1 MPGRLFVCPLE
12 LLSACHHSQTLFV
25 ILILMTT
32 DSHLSFMQEAYK
44 QAILAKRDGELP
56 FGAVVVQNGVVIAR
70 GRCRE
75 AKRHTV
81 LAHAEAEVVDKA
93 CRKLGTTKLTDCTI
107 YCTNEPCPM
116 CAAAIFQAKIPF
128 VVIGASRGDLS
139 FLRPRTIDI
148 QVLADD
154 SGYDIT
160 IIRDIMKQSVIE
172 LFTKRN

>member
-1 MPGRLFVCPLE
+1 
-12 LLSACHHSQTLFV
+12 
-25 ILILMTT
+25 MTDDHT
-32 DSHLSFMQEAYK
+32 YFMQ
-44 QAILAKRDGELP
+44 QALRQAELAKRDGELP
-56 FGAVVVQNGVVIAR
+56 FGAVVVQNGAVISR

-75 AKRHTV
+75 AKRKTV
-81 LAHAEAEVVDKA
+81 LAHAEAEAVDKA
-93 CRKLGTTKLTDCTI
+93 CRKLGTSKLTDCVI
-107 YCTNEPCPM
+107 FCTNEPCPM

-160 IIRDIMKQSVIE
+160 IIRDIMKRDVVE
-172 LFTKRN
+172 LFMDQQA